1 MSRNALNQHLSM
13 PGLLREVSQH
23 FETIIDPDEDRECS
37 LADCLMS
44 SLAVFLLKFPELLE
58 FDERLSQHPNAP
70 QNYNLRKLFGVKK
83 VPFNTFLRK
92 RLDRVEIID
101 LRVCFKKIFA
111 QLQRG
116 GVINNFTVFD
126 GYHLLSFNKTKYYSS
141 NDEHCASCCTLHH
154 RGGRVSYYHQM
165 LAAALVHPDHNNVV
179 PFAPEMIVP
188 LDGMSKNDCES
199 NASLR
204 FLEDFRREHPH
215 LKVIVLEDGFASNE
229 LHIKNLRSKNLRFI
243 LRAKEKDHQFLFE
256 LLNNS
261 DDVLSMERIE
271 NTPKGKIVHS
281 FRWLNGVPLNETP
294 NSARVN
300 FLEYE
305 EIRPN
310 GTSTCWTWVSDLD
323 LNQATIMEI
332 MRAARSR
339 WRFDPEILRIL
350 KILNGHD
357 LEYGNDHG
365 KYSLC
370 TVFAMLSVLGY
381 LIDQIQEH
389 CCPLF
394 MKALAHHGRKSY
406 FWGDL
411 FLYYKTIKFNDWESF
426 WNMIAQSP
434 ELATVETSSDWR
446 TP

>member
-1 MSRNALNQHLSM
+1 MSRNTFRQHLSM

-23 FETIIDPDEDRECS
+23 FETIIDPVEDRECS

-44 SLAVFLLKFPELLE
+44 SLAVFLSKFPELLE
-58 FDERLSQHPNAP
+58 FEDILSQRPNEP
-70 QNYNLRKLFGVKK
+70 QFYNLRKLFGVEK
-83 VPFNTFLRK
+83 VPFDSFLRK
-92 RLDRVEIID
+92 RLDRVEINVI
-101 LRVCFKKIFA
+101 RGCFKKIFA

-116 GVINNFTVFD
+116 GVLKNFTVFD
-126 GYHLLSFNKTKYYSS
+126 GYHLLSFNKTQYYSS

-165 LAAALVHPDHNNVV
+165 LVASLVHPDHKMVV

-188 LDGMSKNDCES
+188 QDGVSKNDCER

-204 FLEDFRREHPH
+204 FFEDFRREHPN

-271 NTPKGKIVHS
+271 NTPKGEIVHS
-281 FRWLNGVPLNETP
+281 FRWINGVPLNETQ
-294 NSARVN
+294 NSERVN
-300 FLEYE
+300 FLEYL

-310 GTSTCWTWVSDLD
+310 GTSTCWTWVSDLE
-323 LNQATIMEI
+323 LNKATMVEI

-339 WRFDPEILRIL
+339 WRLDPEILRIL

-357 LEYGNDHG
+357 LEHSHDHG
-365 KYSLC
+365 KNSLC
-370 TVFAMLSVLGY
+370 TVFAMLCILAF
-381 LIDQIQEH
+381 LIDQIQQL

-394 MKALAHHGRKSY
+394 QKALRSNNKSKSSLWAEMPFY
-406 FWGDL
+406 F
-411 FLYYKTIKFNDWESF
+411 KKVKFNDWESF
-426 WNMIAQSP
+426 WKLNSQPPP
-434 ELATVETSSDWR
+434 EFYVIDADI
-446 TP
+446 